1 MDTIHEI
8 ARVLAELDDEEL
20 IRAFLQDILT
30 PKERHDI
37 SARWELVKRLFLGNS
52 QRKIAAELGLSLCK
66 ITRGSR
72 ELKKERSALRTIIA
86 RHLNRPEGPAEGGER
101 R

>member
-1 MDTIHEI
+1 MREI

-20 IRAFLQDILT
+20 ITAFLRDILT

-37 SARWELVKRLFLGNS
+37 SARWELVKRLFLGDS
-52 QRKIAAELGLSLCK
+52 QRKIAADLGLSLCK

-72 ELKKERSALRTIIA
+72 ELKKERSAFRAIIA
-86 RHLNRPEGPAEGGER
+86 RYLNRPKGPAEGDER